1 MLNTLRNFKKRTL
14 ILVCL
19 FMAILTLVGYASEA
33 SEKKAELK
41 KTLQVMVNETEKQ
54 LPMQMDEYVIFEKIE
69 LESYNRLVYTYTITN
84 ISIKKQKLTAS
95 KIEESETAVY
105 EMLKIGL
112 NADTTTKE
120 MLEAGVE
127 FKYIYNDM
135 DGKKFMEFV
144 ITKDDY
150 K

>member
-19 FMAILTLVGYASEA
+19 FMATLTLVGYASEE

-41 KTLQVMVNETEKQ
+41 KTLQAMVNETEKQ
-54 LPMQMDEYVIFEKIE
+54 LPMQMDEYVILEKIE
-69 LESYNRLVYTYTITN
+69 LKSYNRLVYTYTITN